1 MSRQSEAKEAQN
13 YTREIKN
20 CANCKHFTCDTDEH
34 GMYIVQRNLR
44 CGIGGFKIHK
54 TAVCDIHVLRDPT

>member
-1 MSRQSEAKEAQN
+1 MSRQSEAKESQN

-20 CANCKHFTCDTDEH
+20 CSNCRHFSCDTEKQSR
-34 GMYIVQRNLR
+34 YVVQRNLR

-54 TAVCDIHVLRDPT
+54 TALCDFYILRDPT